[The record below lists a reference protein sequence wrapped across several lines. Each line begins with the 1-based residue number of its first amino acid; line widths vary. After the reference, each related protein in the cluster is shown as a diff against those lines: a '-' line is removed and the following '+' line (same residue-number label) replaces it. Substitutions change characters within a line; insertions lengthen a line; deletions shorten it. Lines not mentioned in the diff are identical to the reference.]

1 MFENSI
7 VDIIPIAEFE
17 VMDDNFVLTQS
28 LKAENTRIRITIIRD
43 TRN

>member
-7 VDIIPIAEFE
+7 ADIIPIAEFE
-17 VMDDNFVLTQS
+17 VMDDNFVLTQL
-28 LKAENTRIRITIIRD
+28 LKAENTRIKITIIRD